1 MKKIILTLLFLFIMG
16 NALGCEKQGTPSTQ
30 TVSEQSTETSENATE
45 ISQEG
50 TGTSSEATESSQ
62 DEAETNN
69 ETTGSGQDGAETS
82 SEVTESSQE
91 GTGTNNE
98 VTGSG
103 QDGAGTSNEMT
114 EGGQEAPDISAG
126 DGENKDSNKT
136 YYGKWKVT
144 QYYAAYITALS
155 REEMDARIGTEYE
168 YGAEVF
174 ISDGQQLDAPQY
186 SESEV
191 QKADFE
197 ADYQGQLT
205 FEQLGITTD
214 TIKQISIDNSYD
226 CGSTCFIKDDNTI
239 LILYEGVF
247 FEAVRE

>member
-1 MKKIILTLLFLFIMG
+1 MKKIILTLLFLFVMG
-16 NALGCEKQGTPSTQ
+16 STLGCEKQGEPSTQ
-30 TVSEQSTETSENATE
+30 TVSEQSTETSEKATE

-50 TGTSSEATESSQ
+50 TGTSSEM
-62 DEAETNN
+62 
-69 ETTGSGQDGAETS
+69 
-82 SEVTESSQE
+82 TESSQE

-103 QDGAGTSNEMT
+103 QDGTGTNNEVTGSGQDGAKTSSEMT
-114 EGGQEAPDISAG
+114 ESSQDAPEINT
-126 DGENKDSNKT
+126 ETNKT

>member
-1 MKKIILTLLFLFIMG
+1 MKKIILTLLFIFVMG
-16 NALGCEKQGTPSTQ
+16 STLGCEKQGEPSKQ
-30 TVSEQSTETSENATE
+30 VVSEQSTENSQEEAETSSEVTE
-45 ISQEG
+45 SGQEG
-50 TGTSSEATESSQ
+50 TEANEVTES
-62 DEAETNN
+62 
-69 ETTGSGQDGAETS
+69 GQEEAETS
-82 SEVTESSQE
+82 SEVTESSQDTPE
-91 GTGTNNE
+91 ISTD
-98 VTGSG
+98 
-103 QDGAGTSNEMT
+103 DGK
-114 EGGQEAPDISAG
+114 
-126 DGENKDSNKT
+126 NKDSNT
-136 YYGKWKVT
+136 VYYGKWKVI

-155 REEMDARIGTEYE
+155 REEMEARIGTEYE

-186 SESEV
+186 SQSEV

-197 ADYQGQLT
+197 TDYQGQLT

>member
-16 NALGCEKQGTPSTQ
+16 STLGCEKQGAPSTQ

-82 SEVTESSQE
+82 SEVTESE
-91 GTGTNNE
+91 
-98 VTGSG
+98 
-103 QDGAGTSNEMT
+103 
-114 EGGQEAPDISAG
+114 QEAPDISAG

-214 TIKQISIDNSYD
+214 TIKQISIDNSFD

>member
-1 MKKIILTLLFLFIMG
+1 MKKIILTLLFLFVMG
-16 NALGCEKQGTPSTQ
+16 STLGCEKQGESSTQ
-30 TVSEQSTETSENATE
+30 TVSEQSTENGQNGTVDSSGATQ
-45 ISQEG
+45 SG
-50 TGTSSEATESSQ
+50 Q
-62 DEAETNN
+62 DEAESNS
-69 ETTGSGQDGAETS
+69 ETTGSGHDGAETS
-82 SEVTESSQE
+82 SEMTESGQEGTEANEVTESGQE
-91 GTGTNNE
+91 ETGTNNE
-98 VTGSG
+98 VT
-103 QDGAGTSNEMT
+103 
-114 EGGQEAPDISAG
+114 EGIQKEPEISA
-126 DGENKDSNKT
+126 DDEENKDSNT
-136 YYGKWKVT
+136 VYYGKWKVT

-197 ADYQGQLT
+197 TDYQGQLT

-226 CGSTCFIKDDNTI
+226 CGSTYFIKDDNTI

>member
-1 MKKIILTLLFLFIMG
+1 MKKIILTLLFLFVMG
-16 NALGCEKQGTPSTQ
+16 STLGCEKQGESSTQ
-30 TVSEQSTETSENATE
+30 TVSEQSTEN
-45 ISQEG
+45 SQE
-50 TGTSSEATESSQ
+50 E
-62 DEAETNN
+62 
-69 ETTGSGQDGAETS
+69 AETS
-82 SEVTESSQE
+82 SEVTESGQE
-91 GTGTNNE
+91 GTEANE

-103 QDGAGTSNEMT
+103 QNGAGTSNEMT
-114 EGGQEAPDISAG
+114 ESGQEGTEANEVTESSQDAPEISA
-126 DGENKDSNKT
+126 DDEENKDSNT
-136 YYGKWKVT
+136 VYYGKWKVT

-197 ADYQGQLT
+197 MDYQGQLT

-226 CGSTCFIKDDNTI
+226 CGSTYFIKDDNTI

>member
-1 MKKIILTLLFLFIMG
+1 MKKIILALLFLFVMG
-16 NALGCEKQGTPSTQ
+16 SMLGCEKQGEPSKQ
-30 TVSEQSTETSENATE
+30 AVSEQSTESSEKATE
-45 ISQEG
+45 ISQEETDNSSEVTESG
-50 TGTSSEATESSQ
+50 QEGMEANEVTGSGQNGAGTSNEVTESEQ
-62 DEAETNN
+62 EGTEAN
-69 ETTGSGQDGAETS
+69 EVTGSGQDGAETS
-82 SEVTESSQE
+82 SE
-91 GTGTNNE
+91 
-98 VTGSG
+98 
-103 QDGAGTSNEMT
+103 MT
-114 EGGQEAPDISAG
+114 EISQDAPEISTD
-126 DGENKDSNKT
+126 DGRNKDSNT
-136 YYGKWKVT
+136 VYYGKWKVI

-197 ADYQGQLT
+197 TDYQGQLT

>member
-1 MKKIILTLLFLFIMG
+1 MTLLFLFVMG
-16 NALGCEKQGTPSTQ
+16 STLGCEKQGAPSTQ
-30 TVSEQSTETSENATE
+30 TISEQSTENSEKATE

-62 DEAETNN
+62 DEAET
-69 ETTGSGQDGAETS
+69 S
-82 SEVTESSQE
+82 SEVTESGQE
-91 GTGTNNE
+91 ETGTNNE
-98 VTGSG
+98 VT
-103 QDGAGTSNEMT
+103 
-114 EGGQEAPDISAG
+114 EGIQKEPDISAG
-126 DGENKDSNKT
+126 DEENKDSNT
-136 YYGKWKVT
+136 VYYGKWKVT

-226 CGSTCFIKDDNTI
+226 CGSTYFIKDDNTI